1 MAETASKEFPE
12 IQSGRYRVLE
22 ILGAGAVG
30 TVYKAEDTA
39 LKTVVAIKKLHRTAS
54 DAEAVRFQREAKL
67 AGSLSHANILNVLN
81 FGFTDKHEPYLVL
94 GYVKGKTLA
103 ERMQQSDSIDL
114 TEALDIFIQIA
125 RGLNHA
131 HHNSVVHRDLKPTN
145 VMLVDEPSTS
155 AERVKIVDFGMAK
168 SELDRQEL
176 TKAGVGLGTPL
187 YMSPEQSEGAEVD
200 ARSDLYSFGCLMH
213 EVLTGRP
220 PFTADSVFELVELK
234 LEGEKLPVVQNAKF
248 HIPISLEKIVNQCLR
263 PGTDERYQTA
273 EELLRDLE
281 QVRAEQASLAPTV
294 SESDSPNAVAKFDW
308 RPLVFILIILMIAV
322 LPLLAFSAIVLQP
335 EQPKIAE
342 KKNTFKRS
350 TRRSGGFNAEASN
363 DDDLRQFLYRQEGK
377 AIKEITFVDSQVTPQ
392 GYEQLIHHDV
402 VAVSI
407 KGGNVDESILKS
419 LAKVRSLETIRLDQN
434 NSIDAKAF
442 SQLSQMPRLRE
453 FNLLGQTNISPV
465 HIDAITMLP
474 QINRVVIH
482 STPCKINGG
491 FKNWH
496 KLRNLETVMLDYT
509 EIEDKDVADLVD
521 IPLKRLTLDM
531 TPISG
536 KVIDVLARM
545 KNLNEVSFVK
555 TENITAVDYNRLR
568 KLRPDIKIHW
578 KYEPNVTPLPI
589 PFGRL

>member
-1 MAETASKEFPE
+1 MPESASEEFPE

-39 LKTVVAIKKLHRTAS
+39 LKIVVAIKKLHRTAS
-54 DAEAVRFQREAKL
+54 DTEAVRFQREAKL

-81 FGFTDKHEPYLVL
+81 FGVTDKHEPYLVL
-94 GYVKGKTLA
+94 GYVKGRTLA
-103 ERMQQSDSIDL
+103 DRMQQSDSIDL
-114 TEALDIFIQIA
+114 TEALEIFIQIA

-220 PFTADSVFELVELK
+220 PFTADSIFELVELK
-234 LEGEKLPVVQNAKF
+234 MEGKNLPLVKNAKC
-248 HIPISLEKIVNQCLR
+248 HIPNSLERIVNQCLR
-263 PGTDERYQTA
+263 PDSGERYQTA

-281 QVRAEQASLAPTV
+281 QVRAEQASLAAIVPEVDAPSSV
-294 SESDSPNAVAKFDW
+294 STFEW
-308 RPLVFILIILMIAV
+308 RPLFFVLIILMIAV
-322 LPLLAFSAIVLQP
+322 LPLVAFWALLMQP
-335 EQPKIAE
+335 EPPKIVE
-342 KKNTFKRS
+342 KESTFKRS
-350 TRRSGGFNAEASN
+350 TRRSGGYNADAST
-363 DDDLRQFLYRQEGK
+363 DEDLRQFLYRQEGK
-377 AIKEITFVDSQVTPQ
+377 VIKEITFVDSQVTPQ
-392 GYEQLIHHDV
+392 GYEQLIHHNV
-402 VAVSI
+402 LAVSI
-407 KGGNVDESILKS
+407 KGGSVDESILKS
-419 LAKVRSLETIRLDQN
+419 LAKVTSLETVRLDQN
-434 NSIDAKAF
+434 KSIDEKSFVQLAK
-442 SQLSQMPRLRE
+442 MPRLRE
-453 FNLLGQTNISPV
+453 FNLLGQNNISPV

-474 QINRVVIH
+474 QIDRVVIH

-496 KLRNLETVMLDYT
+496 KLRNLKTVMLDYT
-509 EIEDKDVADLVD
+509 EIDDNDVADLVD
-521 IPLKRLTLDM
+521 IPLTRLTLDM

-536 KVIDVLARM
+536 KVIDLIARM
-545 KNLNEVSFVK
+545 KNLKEVSIVK
-555 TENITAVDYNRLR
+555 TENITTVDYNRLR
-568 KLRPDIKIHW
+568 KLRPDLTIHW
-578 KYEPNVTPLPI
+578 KYEPKVTPLPI